1 MSPPRVHLPL
11 NLASEPFRRDRPIL
25 AASAATAVL
34 MLALLAVLVMLI
46 LEQRELAADSRAQ
59 AAAVDAQLRTVSAEQ
74 AQLEALLRQ
83 PGNAE
88 VLDRSALFNALI
100 FRKSISWTLL
110 FSDLEKVMPGN
121 VRLITVRP
129 YLTAGNDVQ
138 LDMVVGSQSPD
149 PVIELLKRLERSP
162 TFGAT
167 SLLSSSPPTQNE
179 PLYRYRVSVSY
190 AQKL

>member
-34 MLALLAVLVMLI
+34 MLGVLATLVMLI
-46 LEQRELAADSRAQ
+46 LEQRALASDSRAQ
-59 AAAVDAQLRTVSAEQ
+59 AAAVDAQLRAASAEQ
-74 AQLEALLRQ
+74 AQIEARLRQ

-100 FRKSISWTLL
+100 LRKSISWTLL

-129 YLTAGNDVQ
+129 FLSSSNEVQ
-138 LDMVVGSQSPD
+138 LDMVVGAQSPD
-149 PVIELLKRLERSP
+149 PVIELLMRLERSP
-162 TFGAT
+162 SFGAT

>member
-1 MSPPRVHLPL
+1 MNPPRVYLPL

-34 MLALLAVLVMLI
+34 MLGVLAVLVSI
-46 LEQRELAADSRAQ
+46 IVQQRELAADSRAQ
-59 AAAVDAQLRTVSAEQ
+59 LASLESQLRAAAAQQ
-74 AQLEALLRQ
+74 AQLEAQIRQ
-83 PGNAE
+83 PANAA
-88 VLDRSALFNALI
+88 VLDRNALFNSLI
-100 FRKSISWTLL
+100 LRKSISWTLL
-110 FSDLEKVMPGN
+110 FSDLEKVMPPQ
-121 VRLITVRP
+121 VRLMTVRP
-129 YLTAGNDVQ
+129 YLTANNEVQ
-138 LDMVVGSQSPD
+138 LDMVVGAQSPD
-149 PVIELLKRLERSP
+149 PVIDLLKRLERSP